1 MQLENCF
8 FCTDLQILA
17 IIIAILHI
25 LECVGQ
31 TVGLVIFLPRQFDFG
46 IVEISGAIV
55 YLMIKA
61 CLTIL
66 SVGMGIVWF
75 ALFSSGSK
83 SFTEEHEEMAM
94 NMMTGVAIVLI
105 LKIIVDVYFWKC
117 VFNFYLK
124 LKSKTVSSNA

>member
-1 MQLENCF
+1 MKNMKII
-8 FCTDLQILA
+8 QILA

-46 IVEISGAIV
+46 IVEISGVIV

-61 CLTIL
+61 CLTIS

-75 ALFSSGSK
+75 ALFSSGFK

-94 NMMTGVAIVLI
+94 NMMTGVAIVLKNSFQAASEI
-105 LKIIVDVYFWKC
+105 
-117 VFNFYLK
+117 
-124 LKSKTVSSNA
+124 KTVNKLLDNKFCIFC